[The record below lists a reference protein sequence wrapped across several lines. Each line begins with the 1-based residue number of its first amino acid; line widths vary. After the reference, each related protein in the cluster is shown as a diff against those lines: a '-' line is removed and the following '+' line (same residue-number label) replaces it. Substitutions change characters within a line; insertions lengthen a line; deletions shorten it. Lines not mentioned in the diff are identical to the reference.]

1 MSWSTM
7 QGRIGQRTWA
17 RIRSVLR
24 LGLAILVVSRSS
36 QDDGFTKVLTLN
48 LHRAFTLVQKCL
60 PLLQAAAE
68 QSGKSEQGSS
78 YKDPARII
86 NVCRSP

>member
-1 MSWSTM
+1 M
-7 QGRIGQRTWA
+7 QERIGQRTWT

-24 LGLAILVVSRSS
+24 LGLATLDISRNS

-48 LHRAFTLVQKCL
+48 LHRVFTLVQKCL

-68 QSGKSEQGSS
+68 QGGKSEQGNS

-86 NVCRSP
+86 NVGRSP